1 MEPRVR
7 PGGIKIPLA
16 RRLAIAIP
24 IAVFVAACQPATTPT
39 LTPPRV
45 VEPTVIPARTPGMPP
60 IDGFTPAPGASTAPA
75 ALVFSVQTFP
85 VPEGARP
92 HDVAPASDGGVWYTG
107 QGNGTLG
114 WLEPAT
120 GDVHEVNLGAGSAP
134 HGVIS
139 GPDGAAWVTD
149 PGLDALVRVAPGTF
163 EVTKHRMPA
172 GARGT
177 GLHTAVFDRDGV
189 LWFTG
194 QRGYVGRFDPATGA
208 AEAFEAPRGA
218 GPYGITVTPS
228 NDVYVAQLQQHYLG
242 AVDRAALSMQVV
254 EPPTERAGPRRAW
267 SDSGG
272 RIWISEWDAGQLG
285 MYDPAT
291 EAWREWELPGRG
303 SMAYA
308 IYVDELDAVWL
319 SDFGANA
326 IVRFDPASETFM
338 SFESSS
344 APANVRQL
352 LGRPGEVW
360 GAESAADQLIVIR
373 YGPG

>member
-1 MEPRVR
+1 MSAA
-7 PGGIKIPLA
+7 LT

-24 IAVFVAACQPATTPT
+24 FAVLVAACQPSMSP
-39 LTPPRV
+39 TPPSPSIV
-45 VEPTVIPARTPGMPP
+45 QPTVVPARTAAIPP
-60 IDGFTPAPGASTAPA
+60 IEGEPSAAASTAPA
-75 ALVFSVQTFP
+75 PLTFRVQTFP
-85 VPEGARP
+85 VPNGARP

-114 WLEPAT
+114 WLDPAT
-120 GDVHEVNLGAGSAP
+120 GDVHEVDLGAGAAP

-163 EVTKHRMPA
+163 AVTTYPMPA

-177 GLHTAVFDRDGV
+177 SLHTAVFDHDGT

-194 QRGYVGRFDPATGA
+194 ASGYVGRFDPATGA
-208 AEAFEAPRGA
+208 AETFEAPRGA
-218 GPYGITVTPS
+218 GPYGITVSPS

-242 AVDRAALSMQVV
+242 AVDRAALSMRVL

-267 SDSGG
+267 SDSQG

-291 EAWREWELPGRG
+291 EAWREWALPGRG

-338 SFESSS
+338 TFESSS
-344 APANVRQL
+344 TPANVRQL

-360 GAESAADQLIVIR
+360 GAESAADRLVVIR